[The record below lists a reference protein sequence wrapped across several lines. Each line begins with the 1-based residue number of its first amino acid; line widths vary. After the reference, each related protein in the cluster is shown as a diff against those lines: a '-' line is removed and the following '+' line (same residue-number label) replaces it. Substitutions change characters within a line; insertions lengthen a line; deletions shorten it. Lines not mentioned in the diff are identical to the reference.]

1 MESMVKI
8 IKKALKLIIRDRMF
22 TDEAL
27 STFVKWQVENRNFK
41 IGELILISVENM
53 HRLDCPLARM
63 IKIRPSRDDVV
74 RVLKVKTTNGE
85 YVRPAG
91 NLCLLEHSS
100 FYNNSE

>member
-41 IGELILISVENM
+41 IGELILIAVENM
-53 HRLDCPLARM
+53 HRLD
-63 IKIRPSRDDVV
+63 
-74 RVLKVKTTNGE
+74 
-85 YVRPAG
+85 
-91 NLCLLEHSS
+91 
-100 FYNNSE
+100 